1 MKDFIER
8 NKTTISSTVTSCV
21 SVFLAIAANLLYK
34 WLLSS
39 IDAKKSLPTKVFL
52 FICIIALAILS
63 FWALSVIA
71 EKIKAK
77 IWPEFQDDRVMKHA
91 FLKIRQLGSNRQRVF
106 QENHNESL
114 PMSNEA
120 AMIRETVQN
129 MQLVVESC
137 YDFFESVFSK
147 TGQLIE
153 PISFETTFM
162 TESYNDNKLTIP
174 CSANKEKRTP
184 ISMLF
189 RAEKKD
195 IYDSTVTASIYSMD
209 RPKLI
214 IIEDTAKDDNYI
226 ETYTEQKKRIKSS
239 AVMPI
244 LSHNNVLLGTLV
256 VHCNQPSFFK
266 KNRYDFWNELLEL
279 FSVELGYYKLYLDY
293 LLCAYPDSSKPF

>member
-1 MKDFIER
+1 MKEFLER
-8 NKTTISSTVTSCV
+8 NKTTISATVTSCA

-34 WLLSS
+34 WLLSL
-39 IDAKKSLPTKVFL
+39 IDAGKSFPVKVFL
-52 FICIIALAILS
+52 IVCIIALTILS
-63 FWALSVIA
+63 FWFLSIIV
-71 EKIKAK
+71 ERIKAK

-91 FLKIRQLGSNRQRVF
+91 FLKTRQLGSNRQRVF

-114 PMSNEA
+114 PLSNET

-129 MQLVVESC
+129 MQLVVETC

-153 PISFETTFM
+153 PISFEATFM

-189 RAEKKD
+189 RADKKD
-195 IYDSTVTASIYSMD
+195 IYDSTVTASVYSMD
-209 RPKLI
+209 RPKLV
-214 IIEDTAKDDNYI
+214 IIEDTAREDNYI
-226 ETYTEQKKRIKSS
+226 ETYAEQKKRIKSS

-244 LSHNNVLLGTLV
+244 LSHDNALLGTLV
-256 VHCNQPSFFK
+256 VHCNQPNFFK

-279 FSVELGYYKLYLDY
+279 FSVELGYYKLYLDF
-293 LLCAYPDSSKPF
+293 LLHAYPDLKKPF

>member
-1 MKDFIER
+1 MKEFLER
-8 NKTTISSTVTSCV
+8 NKTTISSTVTSCA

-34 WLLSS
+34 WLLSL
-39 IDAKKSLPTKVFL
+39 IDAGKSFPVKVFL
-52 FICIIALAILS
+52 IVCIIALTILS
-63 FWALSVIA
+63 FWFLSIIV
-71 EKIKAK
+71 ERIKAK

-91 FLKIRQLGSNRQRVF
+91 FLKTRQLGSNRQRVF

-114 PMSNEA
+114 PLSNET

-129 MQLVVESC
+129 MQLVVETC

-153 PISFETTFM
+153 PISFEATFM

-189 RAEKKD
+189 RADKKD
-195 IYDSTVTASIYSMD
+195 IYDSTVTASVYSMD
-209 RPKLI
+209 RPKLV
-214 IIEDTAKDDNYI
+214 IIEDTAKEDNYI
-226 ETYTEQKKRIKSS
+226 ETYAEQKKRIKSS

-244 LSHNNVLLGTLV
+244 LSHDNALLGTLV
-256 VHCNQPSFFK
+256 VHCNQPNFFK
-266 KNRYDFWNELLEL
+266 KTRYDFWNELLEL
-279 FSVELGYYKLYLDY
+279 FSVELGYYKLYLDF
-293 LLCAYPDSSKPF
+293 LLHAYPDLKKPF